1 MIGNGGRLARSRRW
15 SRPGAR
21 TGGRGRDGD
30 LDSCTVPAYLDHAS
44 TTPLRP
50 EAAAAVVEEL
60 AHAGN
65 ASSLHTAGRR
75 ARRVV
80 EESREALAD
89 AVGAGAS
96 EVVLTSGGTEAD
108 NLAVTGIF
116 RARRAADPRHRRILA
131 SAVEHHAV
139 LDVVSHLAAH
149 EGAEVTWL
157 PVDAAGRVD
166 PADVAAALA
175 EHAGQVALLTL
186 MWANNEVGT
195 LQPVRRAAELARAA
209 GVPVHTDAVQAVG
222 HVPVDFAASGADAL
236 ALSAHK
242 FGGPVGAGAL
252 VVRRG
257 LDLEPLL
264 HGGGQERGLRSG
276 TLDVASV
283 RGTAAAAVAA
293 VAEVAAEAP
302 RLAALRERLV
312 TGLRAQVPG
321 VVVRGDPDP
330 AGRLPGHAHVT
341 VPDCEGDSLLYLLDA
356 RGVEVSTGSACQAG
370 VPRPSHV
377 LLAMGVD
384 PVQARGALRFS
395 LGRTTTAADVGA
407 AGAAFG
413 PAVERAQGATRAARA
428 RRAS

>member
-1 MIGNGGRLARSRRW
+1 M
-15 SRPGAR
+15 
-21 TGGRGRDGD
+21 
-30 LDSCTVPAYLDHAS
+30 PAFLDHAS

-60 AHAGN
+60 GHVGN
-65 ASSLHTAGRR
+65 ASSLHSSGRR

-80 EESREALAD
+80 EESREALAE
-89 AVGAGAS
+89 AVGAGVS

-108 NLAVTGIF
+108 NLGVKGLYW
-116 RARRAADPRHRRILA
+116 ARRAADPRRRRILA
-131 SAVEHHAV
+131 GAVEHHAV
-139 LDVVSHLAAH
+139 LDVVEWLAEH

-157 PVDAAGRVD
+157 PVDTVGRVD
-166 PADVAAALA
+166 LDALAAVLA
-175 EHAGQVALLTL
+175 EHADEVALLTL

-195 LQPVRRAAELARAA
+195 LQPVQRAAELAHAA

-222 HVPVDFAASGADAL
+222 HVPVDFAASGADSL

-252 VVRRG
+252 VLRRG
-257 LDLEPLL
+257 LDLVAVQ
-264 HGGGQERGLRSG
+264 HGGGQERGVRSG
-276 TLDVASV
+276 TLDVPSV
-283 RGTAAAAVAA
+283 RGMAVAAAAAVA
-293 VAEVAAEAP
+293 ELGSEAR
-302 RLAALRERLV
+302 RLGALRDELV
-312 TGLRAQVPG
+312 AGLLDAVPG

-356 RGVEVSTGSACQAG
+356 RGVECSTGSACQAG

-377 LLAMGVD
+377 LLAMGLD
-384 PVQARGALRFS
+384 PLEARGALRFS
-395 LGRTTTAADVGA
+395 LGRTTTAADVEA
-407 AGAAFG
+407 AVAAFA
-413 PAVERAQGATRAARA
+413 PAVERAQRATRAART